1 MIAIAREAFGRASTS
16 ARPPAGPPPPRL
28 RVPSKAVAKGENE
41 CRRPHLI
48 AGDLNTFEKDEM
60 TTDQWDKV
68 AAFYKTKKWPPPK
81 RRSLVLPELR
91 KAGYRDALH
100 DWKRR
105 AGPRHANASAAE
117 GGLSAAEGG
126 FSAAEGGLVAN
137 GLGDGGAPQFFPPF
151 GQLPITP
158 TTWTHQ
164 PLFRID
170 YMWLSHNISARTY
183 SVVDDDAS
191 DHRALVVDA
200 EVGLESACQPAPAP
214 KAAADGWFA
223 AFRERLKDWWA
234 LLGAGAKRQFRYTPL
249 PPRSHPPH
257 THPTA
262 LPPSNPPL
270 PPPTLPPPPARASAL
285 LACTSHNASRRR
297 YASGRRT
304 RPPSGSALRML
315 QRPIASGSHRGGGSS
330 SLGCP
335 SFPTFPHRPP
345 LLSSLAYCPSHGCS
359 CQRRC

>member
-28 RVPSKAVAKGENE
+28 RVPSKAGAKGENE

-105 AGPRHANASAAE
+105 AGPRHANASVAE
-117 GGLSAAEGG
+117 GGLSAAGGG

-137 GLGDGGAPQFFPPF
+137 GLGDGGAPQLFPPF

-234 LLGAGAKRQFRYTPL
+234 LLGAGAKQQFRYTPL

-257 THPTA
+257 THPT
-262 LPPSNPPL
+262 PPL
-270 PPPTLPPPPARASAL
+270 PTPLSHTYPPPNTPSYPPSLTPRCPL
-285 LACTSHNASRRR
+285 LALRSS
-297 YASGRRT
+297 
-304 RPPSGSALRML
+304 PSLTA
-315 QRPIASGSHRGGGSS
+315 
-330 SLGCP
+330 P
-335 SFPTFPHRPP
+335 SNLPFSP
-345 LLSSLAYCPSHGCS
+345 
-359 CQRRC
+359 